1 MPDRRFHERINELL
15 RDDILAQLRTARR
28 PMSTTELREKAPT
41 QPFRPNSTRR
51 FPPLQEQ
58 VYRALCRLR
67 SEGKVDQH
75 CARGRIV
82 TWVAVAGDADDEI
95 ADLEASFQ
103 ASPTADDP
111 SDTYPRKATPR

>member
-1 MPDRRFHERINELL
+1 VPDRRFHERINEVL

-41 QPFRPNSTRR
+41 QLFGPNGTRR